1 MDAQEL
7 RALQKAYM
15 EVYRELDEDWKPVN
29 VPKVKSRMGNLEGRL
44 SSVSNDRFSSNTP
57 EYARYQRTADV
68 VSQSTRNPNKPFQ
81 KPTPDPGGMKIKPGG
96 GVTSSPERNSQW
108 QPFSSRLPT
117 KTPATVTKPSGG
129 GMGGARGGGSSPGSV
144 KPAAKPSTPSST
156 TPNPR
161 SISGSSAP
169 RPGRG
174 STSNWMTDR
183 MGEFTS
189 SLNRLSKPNSTT
201 KPQVKPTK
209 SSRGGGS
216 SAQGL
221 GSSSGTRGYQVGGS
235 PGYGISGIK
244 LADSY
249 DRYDIILSHLLDE
262 GYAET
267 PEAAEAIMV
276 NMGEEWRESIMEMDD
291 FAAGGGNAK
300 IKETGMNKD
309 QVIALGKKNL
319 ANVAKKQTPQQPQSS
334 SQPSQVPAPTSNSRT
349 FKSGYEGKSA
359 IRGKIERLRDD
370 EELDALQQKRNQR
383 WAKNELRPG
392 PSGIRSIADVDA
404 DRMRS
409 QGQDWGID
417 PKETEKSI
425 KIVMDRRR
433 RAAAGE
439 M

>member
-1 MDAQEL
+1 MNAQDI
-7 RALQKAYM
+7 RNLQEAYM

-249 DRYDIILSHLLDE
+249 DLYDIILSHLLDE
-262 GYAET
+262 GYADT
-267 PEAAEAIMV
+267 QEAAEAIMV
-276 NMGEEWRESIMEMDD
+276 NMSEDWRESIILEQSLPSNYTDYKSPAVQASHARSMGSASRMRQM
-291 FAAGGGNAK
+291 
-300 IKETGMNKD
+300 GMNATSVDPKD
-309 QVIALGKKNL
+309 DAQSNL
-319 ANVAKKQTPQQPQSS
+319 NAVKSGNGVAKPLSGT
-334 SQPSQVPAPTSNSRT
+334 TI
-349 FKSGYEGKSA
+349 KSGAGKGFKVGDPG
-359 IRGKIERLRDD
+359 IDI
-370 EELDALQQKRNQR
+370 
-383 WAKNELRPG
+383 G
-392 PSGIRSIADVDA
+392 PS
-404 DRMRS
+404 
-409 QGQDWGID
+409 
-417 PKETEKSI
+417 K
-425 KIVMDRRR
+425 
-433 RAAAGE
+433 
-439 M
+439 

>member
-1 MDAQEL
+1 MNAQDI
-7 RALQKAYM
+7 RNLQESYM

-108 QPFSSRLPT
+108 QLFSSRLPT
-117 KTPATVTKPSGG
+117 KTPAFAAGGGNAKIKQTGMNKDQVIALGKKNLATVTKPSGG
-129 GMGGARGGGSSPGSV
+129 GTGGARGGGSSPGSV

-183 MGEFTS
+183 MREFTS

-267 PEAAEAIMV
+267 PEAAEAIMA
-276 NMGEEWRESIMEMDD
+276 NMGEEWRQSII
-291 FAAGGGNAK
+291 G
-300 IKETGMNKD
+300 
-309 QVIALGKKNL
+309 
-319 ANVAKKQTPQQPQSS
+319 
-334 SQPSQVPAPTSNSRT
+334 
-349 FKSGYEGKSA
+349 
-359 IRGKIERLRDD
+359 
-370 EELDALQQKRNQR
+370 
-383 WAKNELRPG
+383 
-392 PSGIRSIADVDA
+392 
-404 DRMRS
+404 
-409 QGQDWGID
+409 
-417 PKETEKSI
+417 
-425 KIVMDRRR
+425 
-433 RAAAGE
+433 
-439 M
+439 

>member
-7 RALQKAYM
+7 RALQEAYM

-129 GMGGARGGGSSPGSV
+129 GMGGARGSGTSPGSV
-144 KPAAKPSTPSST
+144 KPAAKPSTPSSA
-156 TPNPR
+156 TPKPR

-174 STSNWMTDR
+174 STSNWMKDR

-189 SLNRLSKPNSTT
+189 SLNRLSKPNSTA

-249 DRYDIILSHLLDE
+249 DLYDIILSHLLDE
-262 GYAET
+262 GYADT
-267 PEAAEAIMV
+267 QEAAEAIMV
-276 NMGEEWRESIMEMDD
+276 NMSEDWRESIILEQSLPSNYTDYKSPAVQASHARSMGSASRMRQM
-291 FAAGGGNAK
+291 
-300 IKETGMNKD
+300 GMNATSVDPKD
-309 QVIALGKKNL
+309 DAQSNL
-319 ANVAKKQTPQQPQSS
+319 NAVKSGNGVAKPLSGT
-334 SQPSQVPAPTSNSRT
+334 TI
-349 FKSGYEGKSA
+349 KSGAGKGFKVGDPG
-359 IRGKIERLRDD
+359 IDI
-370 EELDALQQKRNQR
+370 
-383 WAKNELRPG
+383 G
-392 PSGIRSIADVDA
+392 PS
-404 DRMRS
+404 
-409 QGQDWGID
+409 
-417 PKETEKSI
+417 K
-425 KIVMDRRR
+425 
-433 RAAAGE
+433 
-439 M
+439 

>member
-1 MDAQEL
+1 MDAQDF
-7 RALQKAYM
+7 RSLQEAYM

-249 DRYDIILSHLLDE
+249 DLYDIILSHLLDE

-276 NMGEEWRESIMEMDD
+276 NMSEEWRESICEAEIELPRERVGALTNIDIPQNERE
-291 FAAGGGNAK
+291 AARQRTLAK
-300 IKETGMNKD
+300 AKEKREK
-309 QVIALGKKNL
+309 KKN
-319 ANVAKKQTPQQPQSS
+319 
-334 SQPSQVPAPTSNSRT
+334 
-349 FKSGYEGKSA
+349 
-359 IRGKIERLRDD
+359 
-370 EELDALQQKRNQR
+370 
-383 WAKNELRPG
+383 
-392 PSGIRSIADVDA
+392 
-404 DRMRS
+404 
-409 QGQDWGID
+409 
-417 PKETEKSI
+417 
-425 KIVMDRRR
+425 
-433 RAAAGE
+433 
-439 M
+439 

>member
-7 RALQKAYM
+7 RALQEAYM

-249 DRYDIILSHLLDE
+249 DLYDIILSHLLDE
-262 GYAET
+262 GYADT
-267 PEAAEAIMV
+267 QEAAEAIMV
-276 NMGEEWRESIMEMDD
+276 NMSEDWRESIILEQSLPSNYTDYKSPAVQASHARSMGSASRMRQM
-291 FAAGGGNAK
+291 
-300 IKETGMNKD
+300 GMNATSVDPKD
-309 QVIALGKKNL
+309 DAQSNL
-319 ANVAKKQTPQQPQSS
+319 NAVKSGNGVAKPLSGT
-334 SQPSQVPAPTSNSRT
+334 TI
-349 FKSGYEGKSA
+349 KSGAGKGFKVGDPG
-359 IRGKIERLRDD
+359 IDI
-370 EELDALQQKRNQR
+370 
-383 WAKNELRPG
+383 G
-392 PSGIRSIADVDA
+392 PS
-404 DRMRS
+404 
-409 QGQDWGID
+409 
-417 PKETEKSI
+417 K
-425 KIVMDRRR
+425 
-433 RAAAGE
+433 
-439 M
+439 

>member
-7 RALQKAYM
+7 RSLQEAYNQ
-15 EVYRELDEDWKPVN
+15 VHQVDEDWKPVN

-68 VSQSTRNPNKPFQ
+68 VSQSTGNPNKPFQ

-156 TPNPR
+156 KPNPR

-189 SLNRLSKPNSTT
+189 ALN
-201 KPQVKPTK
+201 
-209 SSRGGGS
+209 
-216 SAQGL
+216 
-221 GSSSGTRGYQVGGS
+221 
-235 PGYGISGIK
+235 
-244 LADSY
+244 
-249 DRYDIILSHLLDE
+249 
-262 GYAET
+262 
-267 PEAAEAIMV
+267 
-276 NMGEEWRESIMEMDD
+276 
-291 FAAGGGNAK
+291 
-300 IKETGMNKD
+300 
-309 QVIALGKKNL
+309 
-319 ANVAKKQTPQQPQSS
+319 
-334 SQPSQVPAPTSNSRT
+334 
-349 FKSGYEGKSA
+349 
-359 IRGKIERLRDD
+359 
-370 EELDALQQKRNQR
+370 
-383 WAKNELRPG
+383 
-392 PSGIRSIADVDA
+392 
-404 DRMRS
+404 
-409 QGQDWGID
+409 
-417 PKETEKSI
+417 
-425 KIVMDRRR
+425 
-433 RAAAGE
+433 
-439 M
+439 